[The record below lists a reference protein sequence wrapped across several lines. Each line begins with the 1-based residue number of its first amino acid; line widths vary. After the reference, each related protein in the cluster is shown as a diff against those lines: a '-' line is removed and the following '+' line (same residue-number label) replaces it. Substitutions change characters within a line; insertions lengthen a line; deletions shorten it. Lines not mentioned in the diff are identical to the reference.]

1 MGHSRME
8 PAKLGQCSTQEVIA
22 WDAWLEAQWPTQS
35 TSRLA
40 AKILTRGVKALC
52 LGTSSTLS
60 YPLVLAQAL
69 FWKLHCKSKLN

>member
-1 MGHSRME
+1 ME

-40 AKILTRGVKALC
+40 AKILTRRVKALC
-52 LGTSSTLS
+52 LGPSSYTELPTGVSAGIVLEITL
-60 YPLVLAQAL
+60 
-69 FWKLHCKSKLN
+69 